1 MGELIH
7 IRELARNR
15 EIRSGRA
22 RDRESLA
29 RAVEIMKLNLHAVTT
44 EMLTAS
50 DEEQPELLQRAEHLV
65 EMIRYGMRMMGHP
78 ADGELADLA
87 RK

>member
-7 IRELARNR
+7 LRELARNR

-29 RAVEIMKLNLHAVTT
+29 RAIEIMKLNLHAVTR
-44 EMLTAS
+44 EIIDAPS
-50 DEEQPELLQRAEHLV
+50 EEQFELLQRAEHLV
-65 EMIRYGMRMMGHP
+65 EMIRYGLRMMGHP
-78 ADGELADLA
+78 ADDDLVDLA
-87 RK
+87 AK